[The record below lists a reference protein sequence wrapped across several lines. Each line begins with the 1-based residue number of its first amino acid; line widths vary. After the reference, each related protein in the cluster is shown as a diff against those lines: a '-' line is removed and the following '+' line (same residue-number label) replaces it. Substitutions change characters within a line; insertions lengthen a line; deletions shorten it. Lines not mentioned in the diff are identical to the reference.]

1 MKKHYFTRR
10 LLLVTLLASCISM
23 ITACGGTPKPDVTIT
38 LDGKE
43 LVMDEALQTS
53 LDNGLITADHSG
65 EEETLSTIYGA
76 KEVRYDYIHL
86 GTSSVP
92 HDSAVSVMLY
102 NPSSSEKNVYECQ
115 VMTMHYFVDIDNS
128 DQAPVTIN
136 GIDFWGMTQDEA
148 VAALQEQGFE
158 VNTENME
165 QYHYASCMGSN
176 SARITLD
183 FDQGSNFTN
192 ETPSDPQKKVLDFE
206 PETYYVSEVEVDISG
221 KLNISFD

>member
-1 MKKHYFTRR
+1 MKKHYVACRILLIT
-10 LLLVTLLASCISM
+10 LLVLCISM
-23 ITACGGTPKPDVTIT
+23 ITACGGSPKPDVTIT

-43 LVMDEALQTS
+43 LIMDETLQTS

-65 EEETLSTIYGA
+65 EEESLSIIYGA

-102 NPSSSEKNVYECQ
+102 NPSSSEKSVYECKI
-115 VMTMHYFVDIDNS
+115 MTLNYFVDIDNS

-158 VNTENME
+158 VNTDSME
-165 QYHYASCMGSN
+165 QYHFATCAGNKSTW
-176 SARITLD
+176 ITLD
-183 FDQGSNFTN
+183 FDPGASFTN
-192 ETPSDPQKKVLDFE
+192 ESPSNPQKKVLDFE
-206 PETYYVSEVEVDISG
+206 ADTYYVSGVKVDISS
-221 KLNISFD
+221 KLNISFE